1 MWVWETWSSFP
12 IRSRTWHH
20 TADTRSVYLPA
31 DQWLDYN
38 TKSNLYTGPANI
50 TAAAPIQTIPLFVNQ
65 GAIIPRGDILQ
76 GNNTWTPN
84 WAPYLRIEFFP
95 SENSGSSFPYY
106 TGSSVQTI
114 ACTNQNHT
122 LNIQFGNLG
131 YAGNLQVYL
140 ESLGSVA
147 GTVVSNGVSLASG
160 TGYTYNPATH
170 LLQVPFN
177 GPTTLV
183 VSNAGSLFSPLE
195 AWRVAN
201 FGNPSDPAVSG
212 DGANPSGDGIPNILK
227 YAFGLNPLAVS
238 TNGLPF
244 ESTVTNLGTNYLALT
259 FPRATN
265 ASGLHVHGAGDDQLG
280 GTIEPVADGVEL
292 LRREHQF
299 KHGQHDGGKP
309 GVDEQRGDDHGAGQ
323 RADDRRAASFY
334 DRARD
339 DSLTG
344 KLMDDNQNNSNQ

>member
-1 MWVWETWSSFP
+1 
-12 IRSRTWHH
+12 
-20 TADTRSVYLPA
+20 
-31 DQWLDYN
+31 
-38 TKSNLYTGPANI
+38 
-50 TAAAPIQTIPLFVNQ
+50 LFVNE
-65 GAIIPRGDILQ
+65 GAIIPRGDIWQ
-76 GNNTWTPN
+76 GNNNWTSN
-84 WAPYLRIEFFP
+84 WTPYLRIEFFP

-114 ACTNQNHT
+114 ACANQNHT

-147 GTVVSNGVSLASG
+147 GTVVSNGVSLTSG

-212 DGANPSGDGIPNILK
+212 DGVNPSGDGIANILK

-244 ESTVTNLGTNYLALT
+244 ESIVNNSGTNYLALT
-259 FPRATN
+259 FQRATN
-265 ASGLHVHGAGDDQLG
+265 ATDCTFTVLVTTNLVGPLSQWQTGSSYSGAN
-280 GTIEPVADGVEL
+280 I
-292 LRREHQF
+292 
-299 KHGQHDGGKP
+299 
-309 GVDEQRGDDHGAGQ
+309 
-323 RADDRRAASFY
+323 
-334 DRARD
+334 
-339 DSLTG
+339 
-344 KLMDDNQNNSNQ
+344 NSNTANTTEVSRVLTNNVEMITVRDNVPMTAAPQRFMTVRVTIP